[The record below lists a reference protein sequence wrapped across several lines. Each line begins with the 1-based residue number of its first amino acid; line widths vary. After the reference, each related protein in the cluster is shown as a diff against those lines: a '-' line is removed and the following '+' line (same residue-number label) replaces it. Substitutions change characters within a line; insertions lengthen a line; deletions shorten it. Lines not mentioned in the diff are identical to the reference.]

1 MREPQPVLFIGAS
14 DDDAAAVLEALT
26 ASGRSV
32 REVRANDES
41 AKQAMQSEPKAFVLI
56 DLRGTTRGPKA
67 WRELLDEQQP
77 GKPLVVLTDDAH
89 QTELV
94 DWLRHGTDDWLQ
106 RPFFPA
112 AHAVLTRLEH
122 QATQRALQRERE
134 MRLQEATVGL
144 VHLARSPRFHG
155 DDLPAALR
163 EITEVAT
170 SSLDVARCGVWLCN
184 EAKTQLQLV
193 DLYDTETKAHSEGHE
208 LSLTL
213 HPHYFAAL
221 AAHQVLAVA
230 EATAEEN
237 TFDFAQAYFKEQRI
251 ASTLDAGLRLRGEL
265 VGVICIEH
273 RGAPRRWAQDEI
285 VFARALA
292 EVVSHSLEGAERNRA
307 ERALAQSER
316 RFRDLFTYSSDAIVL
331 YRVSLDGHVFCEDVN
346 PAAELQTGLKRND
359 IVGLQPSDVLDPI
372 SAAKLNARYAEV
384 IRAKVP
390 ISYEHDLI
398 FPTGVRFMNTC
409 AVPLLDDQGRVNRI
423 ASIVRDMTA
432 QRQAEALQH
441 RLEAQVA
448 EVQKNEALGRLAS
461 HIAHDVNN
469 LLTVITAH
477 ASRIEGSGRTAE
489 AARSILQATS
499 RGRELTQQI
508 LTFGRRRP
516 PERKPLDLAELV
528 RETLKLLEPTA
539 PGVALREDIAPKPTR
554 VLGDASQLHQVL
566 TNLCTNALNAMHA
579 QGTLTVS
586 LGLFEV
592 DQLFAAKH
600 PPLQAGSWVRLAVKD
615 TGVGMDEA
623 TTRRIF
629 EPFFSTRPEGRGTG
643 LGLAVVNS
651 IVVAHDG
658 AILVESKPQQGSTF
672 SVFLKAYDDD
682 LARPGAGQHL
692 MLVDDHP
699 GMARVSA
706 KLLETLGYRTTVFDD
721 PREALSAFTAT
732 PSGFDAVLTDLSMP
746 QMSGEEF
753 TRSLRALRPTLPVI
767 VSSGMAS
774 QLDAEELKSLG
785 VAGVLLKP
793 WRLEEAVATLQR
805 VLPSL
810 PPRR

>member
-1 MREPQPVLFIGAS
+1 MREPQPVLIIGAS
-14 DDDAAAVLEALT
+14 DDDAAAVVEALT
-26 ASGRSV
+26 ASGRTV
-32 REVRANDES
+32 RLIRASDES
-41 AKQAMQSEPKAFVLI
+41 AEAMLVTEPKACVMI
-56 DLRGTTRGPKA
+56 DLRSTRRSPQA
-67 WRELLDEQQP
+67 WRAMLDEHQP
-77 GKPLVVLTDDAH
+77 GRPLVVVTDDANQH
-89 QTELV
+89 ELV
-94 DWLRHGTDDWLQ
+94 EWLSNGTDDWLQ

-122 QATQRALQRERE
+122 QAAQRALQRERE
-134 MRLQEATVGL
+134 MRLQEATAGL

-155 DDLPAALR
+155 DDLTAALH

-170 SSLDVARCGVWLCN
+170 SSLDASRCSVWLYVDGQ
-184 EAKTQLQLV
+184 TQLRLI
-193 DLYDTETKAHSEGHE
+193 DLYDTETKTHGEGEE
-208 LSLTL
+208 LSVAE
-213 HPHYFAAL
+213 HPRYFAAL
-221 AAHQVLAVA
+221 AAHQVLAVTDA
-230 EATAEEN
+230 RSDER
-237 TFDFAQAYFKEQRI
+237 TFDFAQNYFKKHRI

-265 VGVICIEH
+265 VGSLCIEH
-273 RGAPRRWAQDEI
+273 RGEPRRWTQDEI
-285 VFARALA
+285 VYARALA
-292 EVVSHSLEGAERNRA
+292 EVVSLALEGAERNRA
-307 ERALAQSER
+307 EQALIQSER
-316 RFRDLFTYSSDAIVL
+316 RFRDLFLYSSDTIVL
-331 YRVSLDGHVFCEDVN
+331 YRVALDHQVFCEDIN
-346 PAAELQTGLKRND
+346 PAGQLQTGLKRDD
-359 IVGLQPSDVLDPI
+359 IVGRQASEVLDPI
-372 SAAKLNARYAEV
+372 SAAKLKARYEQV
-384 IRAKVP
+384 IRARVP
-390 ISYEHDLI
+390 ISYEHELTL
-398 FPTGVRFMNTC
+398 PAGVRHLNTC
-409 AVPLLDDQGRVNRI
+409 IVPLLDDHGRVNRI

-432 QRQAEALQH
+432 LREAEALQH

-448 EVQKNEALGRLAS
+448 EVQKNEALGQLAS

-477 ASRIEGSGRTAE
+477 ASRIDGAGRTAE

-528 RETLKLLEPTA
+528 RETMKLLEATA
-539 PGVALREDIAPKPTR
+539 PGVAMKEDISLKPTR

-579 QGTLTVS
+579 EGTLTVS
-586 LGLFEV
+586 LAPYEV
-592 DQLFAAKH
+592 DAVFAIKH
-600 PPLQAGSWVRLAVKD
+600 PPLQVGAWVRLMVSD
-615 TGVGMDEA
+615 TGVGMDDA
-623 TTRRIF
+623 TVRRIF

-658 AILVESKPQQGSTF
+658 VILVDSKPGQGSTF
-672 SVFLKAYDDD
+672 SVFLKAFGDDS
-682 LARPGAGQHL
+682 ARPGAGQHL

-721 PREALSAFTAT
+721 PREALSAFTAA
-732 PSGFDAVLTDLSMP
+732 PLGFDAVLTDLSMP

-774 QLDAEELKSLG
+774 QLTAEELKALG

-810 PPRR
+810 PHR